1 MADAID
7 DALVSY
13 LTDKYAEET
22 DDADMAEMDDLP
34 DSASVGGSDASMSS
48 SSDEEE
54 TEAEVESDSS
64 SDADTVIDDRKSRN
78 EAERLERKK
87 QREEKRERKARREE
101 KREKRRKKREKKELK
116 RKRKDKKH
124 DKDKKKRKTSKDDDR
139 SRERSS
145 SRRRDD
151 RSSSRAR
158 DDRSSSRAR
167 DDRERS
173 SSRARERSSSRRRSV
188 SPTASVRSF
197 RSVHADFRY
206 GKDERRSSSRARSRS
221 PDRNSSMSERPYRR
235 NKRSRSRS
243 PDRKS
248 RSGRV
253 AKKEYGEAGA
263 RAIPPPSD
271 LYTMREHSDSGS
283 DKSDDDEDKD
293 GRYKGS
299 GLSKEDKM
307 KLLEIA
313 KKNALNVHGGLNKN
327 ESIAIRA
334 GGLTIEQLT
343 AKCVRVAEGK
353 EDPVME
359 QIPDDMV
366 NHPFAVE
373 ESKPEQLTFRPIFL
387 KPKQV
392 DPLALPADA
401 SMAALTKSFPVSA
414 GIQHREVISDYD
426 IDKEGISE
434 WTEGTVEEQK
444 SSDDEDANDENGLE
458 NGENGDKEMSMGDI
472 QSAIAD
478 RVNAMRKLQENP
490 DDTEAMNQMETAQ
503 ELLANWTG
511 GTGPE
516 DNKIMPMSWAE
527 LNTGNPAWAKKEQ
540 FHVARKVEG
549 LGKKLLE
556 KMGWKE
562 GMGLGKNAQGNAE
575 PLVLDFKINREGLSS
590 NEEGSNGPSFM
601 GRKGFAGGI
610 VKDLSGKHP
619 VSALMEVCSKRRW
632 GQPEF
637 TLLTDPGAGNNRS
650 FLYKVRVYDTEYQPA
665 TPSLNKKTAKAASA
679 TVALQALGLV
689 PRA

>member
-7 DALVSY
+7 DALASY
-13 LTDKYAEET
+13 LTDKYAQDENDEN
-22 DDADMAEMDDLP
+22 MREIDDLP

-48 SSDEEE
+48 SSES
-54 TEAEVESDSS
+54 EAEEAESDSS
-64 SDADTVIDDRKSRN
+64 SDADTVIDEKRATSESDRIR
-78 EAERLERKK
+78 RKK
-87 QREEKRERKARREE
+87 RREE
-101 KREKRRKKREKKELK
+101 KRARKKEKEEKKRAKKEKKERKRKRREKKEK
-116 RKRKDKKH
+116 KEEKERKR
-124 DKDKKKRKTSKDDDR
+124 RKTSKDERND
-139 SRERSS
+139 RERSS

-151 RSSSRAR
+151 RE
-158 DDRSSSRAR
+158 RSSSKKR

-173 SSRARERSSSRRRSV
+173 SSRRRSP

-206 GKDERRSSSRARSRS
+206 GKDSRRSSSRARSRS
-221 PDRNSSMSERPYRR
+221 PDRHSTRSERPYRR
-235 NKRSRSRS
+235 EKKRSRSRS
-243 PDRKS
+243 PDRS
-248 RSGRV
+248 RARGGRV
-253 AKKEYGEAGA
+253 AKEEYGDAGA
-263 RAIPPPSD
+263 RAIPPPSN
-271 LYTMREHSDSGS
+271 LYTTMEHDNSDS
-283 DKSDDDEDKD
+283 DKSDGDEDDKY
-293 GRYKGS
+293 RGS

-353 EDPVME
+353 EDPVTE
-359 QIPDDMV
+359 ELPDDMV

-373 ESKPEQLTFRPIFL
+373 ETKPEQLTFRPIFL

-426 IDKEGISE
+426 IDKEGVGE
-434 WTEGTVEEQK
+434 WTEGGT
-444 SSDDEDANDENGLE
+444 DDAQADDDDAM
-458 NGENGDKEMSMGDI
+458 NGELEAQNGDKQMSMQDI

-511 GTGPE
+511 GDCPE

-527 LNTGNPAWAKKEQ
+527 LNSGNPAWAKKEQ

-590 NEEGSNGPSFM
+590 SAEGTDGPSFM

>member
-1 MADAID
+1 MKEHA
-7 DALVSY
+7 
-13 LTDKYAEET
+13 
-22 DDADMAEMDDLP
+22 
-34 DSASVGGSDASMSS
+34 DSASD
-48 SSDEEE
+48 SSD
-54 TEAEVESDSS
+54 
-64 SDADTVIDDRKSRN
+64 
-78 EAERLERKK
+78 
-87 QREEKRERKARREE
+87 
-101 KREKRRKKREKKELK
+101 
-116 RKRKDKKH
+116 
-124 DKDKKKRKTSKDDDR
+124 
-139 SRERSS
+139 
-145 SRRRDD
+145 
-151 RSSSRAR
+151 
-158 DDRSSSRAR
+158 
-167 DDRERS
+167 
-173 SSRARERSSSRRRSV
+173 
-188 SPTASVRSF
+188 
-197 RSVHADFRY
+197 
-206 GKDERRSSSRARSRS
+206 G
-221 PDRNSSMSERPYRR
+221 
-235 NKRSRSRS
+235 
-243 PDRKS
+243 
-248 RSGRV
+248 
-253 AKKEYGEAGA
+253 
-263 RAIPPPSD
+263 
-271 LYTMREHSDSGS
+271 
-283 DKSDDDEDKD
+283 DEDDKY
-293 GRYKGS
+293 RGS

-343 AKCVRVAEGK
+343 EKCQRVAEGK
-353 EDPVME
+353 EDPITE
-359 QIPDDMV
+359 NIPDDML

-373 ESKPEQLTFRPIFL
+373 ESQPEQLTFRPIFL

-414 GIQHREVISDYD
+414 GIQHREVINDYD
-426 IDKEGISE
+426 IDKVGVGE
-434 WTEGTVEEQK
+434 WTEGAGAENDD
-444 SSDDEDANDENGLE
+444 SDDDEDMTEQNGTE
-458 NGENGDKEMSMGDI
+458 NGEKQMSMVDI

-490 DDTEAMNQMETAQ
+490 EDTEAMNQMETAQ
-503 ELLANWTG
+503 ELLSNWTG
-511 GTGPE
+511 GEGPE

-527 LNTGNPAWAKKEQ
+527 LNSGNPAWAKKEQ

-549 LGKKLLE
+549 LGKKLLI

-562 GMGLGKNAQGNAE
+562 GMGLGKNAQGNAD

-601 GRKGFAGGI
+601 GRKGFAGGV

-689 PRA
+689 PRS

>member
-1 MADAID
+1 MAELDA
-7 DALVSY
+7 ALVNY
-13 LTDKYAEET
+13 LTDKYSGDDGKDEAMEE
-22 DDADMAEMDDLP
+22 ADNLP
-34 DSASVGGSDASMSS
+34 DSASVGGSSGSS
-48 SSDEEE
+48 SGSED
-54 TEAEVESDSS
+54 SDSS
-64 SDADTVIDDRKSRN
+64 TDTIRDNAKSKDD
-78 EAERLERKK
+78 AERAERK
-87 QREEKRERKARREE
+87 RRREE
-101 KREKRRKKREKKELK
+101 KRAKKAAKKEAK
-116 RKRKDKKH
+116 RAKKERKRKHKEKS
-124 DKDKKKRKTSKDDDR
+124 KESSKRSRRD

-151 RSSSRAR
+151 RE
-158 DDRSSSRAR
+158 RSSSKRR

-173 SSRARERSSSRRRSV
+173 SSRRRDERDRSSSRRRSP
-188 SPTASVRSF
+188 SPTGSTRSF

-206 GKDERRSSSRARSRS
+206 GKDRSSSRARSRS
-221 PDRNSSMSERPYRR
+221 PDRFSSRSERPYKRGGSSR
-235 NKRSRSRS
+235 RSRSRS
-243 PDRKS
+243 PKKS
-248 RSGRV
+248 S
-253 AKKEYGEAGA
+253 KKEKDYGELGA

-271 LYTMREHSDSGS
+271 LYTMKEHKDSGS
-283 DKSDDDEDKD
+283 EESDGDEDD
-293 GRYKGS
+293 RYKGS

-327 ESIAIRA
+327 ESIAMRA

-343 AKCVRVAEGK
+343 EKAKRIQDGIS
-353 EDPVME
+353 DPVTE
-359 QIPDDMV
+359 DVPDDML
-366 NHPFAVE
+366 NHPFEMVE
-373 ESKPEQLTFRPIFL
+373 KEPEQLTFRPIFL

-414 GIQHREVISDYD
+414 GIQHREVINDYD
-426 IDKEGISE
+426 MEKDGVGE
-434 WTEGTVEEQK
+434 WTEGGGDAEEA
-444 SSDDEDANDENGLE
+444 EDQPEE
-458 NGENGDKEMSMGDI
+458 EKGEPKMTMADMQG
-472 QSAIAD
+472 AIAD
-478 RVNAMRKLQENP
+478 RIEAMRKLQENP
-490 DDTEAMNQMETAQ
+490 EDEQAHEQMSKAQQQLAQWNGGGAPEET
-503 ELLANWTG
+503 
-511 GTGPE
+511 
-516 DNKIMPMSWAE
+516 KIMPMSWAD
-527 LNTGNPAWAKKEQ
+527 LNSGNPAWAKKDQ

-556 KMGWKE
+556 KMGWSE

-590 NEEGSNGPSFM
+590 TNESSDGPSFM

-650 FLYKVRVYDTEYQPA
+650 YLYKVRVYDTEYQPA
-665 TPSLNKKTAKAASA
+665 CPSLNKKTAKAASA

-689 PRA
+689 PRN